1 MQIHYFQRYHSK
13 ENVDTSNTM
22 LMLSR
27 LYNYNADKFFSMLNS
42 LILGDDES
50 PEITFD
56 LQVAGDESVPDAV
69 ISQKS
74 FKIVVE
80 TKLYNQFDKQQLVN
94 HLEQFGAEDIKVLL
108 TIDPRPMKQQLFDEM
123 TVELKK
129 YNSENMERLIHP
141 IKHVNLTFEQ
151 LVEAME
157 DIIDDRDTEI
167 ISVLDDFK
175 KYCFDEKL
183 IPDGH
188 KWMRAIVAGTTF
200 QDNMDLNLF
209 YDQEARKFSE
219 HGYIGLY
226 KDKSIRAI
234 GRLKKTIIA
243 VEVEG
248 KMTYR
253 AESGEA
259 PTPDEIC
266 RINEAIHRAEDYGY
280 NLRTISH
287 RYFMVEK
294 FYPIDFRK
302 SSKNPIQKSKFFN
315 LADMFGYTEAY
326 KAAIKIVGGEQYI
339 LSAVMHADERN
350 RAMSEALGEDVYH
363 YHLHV
368 VYIPVVE
375 KEIRW
380 TKRCKDKSLVGKVKE
395 TIMQVSMSKKWAS
408 KPILDETT
416 GEPLRTAKGK
426 PVLRKSY
433 SVLQDDFF
441 EHMRSAGYDDVERG
455 ERGSSEEH
463 LTVTQFKTER
473 EQERLAQ
480 LQEVSALAQVEADKK
495 NKEAASAEKKAAQA
509 RAKLDDVAPLL
520 KGMEKLAAD
529 FSDDPERT
537 LPEAG
542 PLESA
547 KSYREKKA
555 KPLWEKIVKVLR
567 SVYRAYFDL
576 KSKFERL
583 QSAYDREVSKNGS
596 LSARIYEVCA
606 ERDGLKGQVRD
617 YERVRRAIGP
627 EQADRILEAAY
638 QQEQVEKEQ
647 KWGARSKIRVG
658 AR

>member
-42 LILGDDES
+42 LILGEDES

-80 TKLYNQFDKQQLVN
+80 TKLYNQFDKQQLIN
-94 HLEQFGAEDIKVLL
+94 HLAQFGAEDIKVLL

-209 YDQEARKFSE
+209 YDQESRKFSE

-234 GRLKKTIIA
+234 GKLKKTIIA

-248 KMTYR
+248 K
-253 AESGEA
+253 
-259 PTPDEIC
+259 
-266 RINEAIHRAEDYGY
+266 
-280 NLRTISH
+280 
-287 RYFMVEK
+287 
-294 FYPIDFRK
+294 
-302 SSKNPIQKSKFFN
+302 
-315 LADMFGYTEAY
+315 
-326 KAAIKIVGGEQYI
+326 
-339 LSAVMHADERN
+339 
-350 RAMSEALGEDVYH
+350 
-363 YHLHV
+363 
-368 VYIPVVE
+368 
-375 KEIRW
+375 
-380 TKRCKDKSLVGKVKE
+380 
-395 TIMQVSMSKKWAS
+395 
-408 KPILDETT
+408 
-416 GEPLRTAKGK
+416 
-426 PVLRKSY
+426 
-433 SVLQDDFF
+433 
-441 EHMRSAGYDDVERG
+441 
-455 ERGSSEEH
+455 
-463 LTVTQFKTER
+463 
-473 EQERLAQ
+473 
-480 LQEVSALAQVEADKK
+480 
-495 NKEAASAEKKAAQA
+495 
-509 RAKLDDVAPLL
+509 
-520 KGMEKLAAD
+520 
-529 FSDDPERT
+529 
-537 LPEAG
+537 
-542 PLESA
+542 
-547 KSYREKKA
+547 
-555 KPLWEKIVKVLR
+555 
-567 SVYRAYFDL
+567 
-576 KSKFERL
+576 
-583 QSAYDREVSKNGS
+583 
-596 LSARIYEVCA
+596 
-606 ERDGLKGQVRD
+606 
-617 YERVRRAIGP
+617 
-627 EQADRILEAAY
+627 
-638 QQEQVEKEQ
+638 
-647 KWGARSKIRVG
+647 
-658 AR
+658 